1 MTKKD
6 GFLIIQSALCVLIA
20 VLLSAAAIRIY
31 LEGSAW
37 QAAGHPSE
45 WIYTREKAAAAIA
58 PVIPLIL
65 ISAAVTIAGLIMGI
79 KDENKDKPVMDEEFN
94 KMAAE
99 NRDFNK
105 AGPEKAKKRI
115 TIRRILYAVAIC
127 FVVMGIFNGSMRD
140 VLVKAIKI
148 CTECVG
154 LG

>member
-1 MTKKD
+1 MTKQKV
-6 GFLIIQSALCVLIA
+6 FLIIQSILCILIA
-20 VLLSAAAIRIY
+20 GILAAGAIRIY

-37 QAAGHPSE
+37 QAAGHPAD

-58 PVIPLIL
+58 PVLPLIL
-65 ISAAVTIAGLIMGI
+65 ISFIMTIAGHYLGI
-79 KDENKDKPVMDEEFN
+79 RDEESE
-94 KMAAE
+94 KPARDVE
-99 NRDFNK
+99 ILPDFNK
-105 AGPEKAKKRI
+105 AGPERLKKRVL
-115 TIRRILYAVAIC
+115 IRRVLLAAAVC